1 MFSPKKRSPTHFKS
15 STQTPS
21 TPLLCMLEQN
31 RLEPTPMLPFRC
43 SSSTLAFRLL
53 AALSLSA
60 CTGGNAPQSSASLVS
75 SSAVASSL
83 SSSEQTQSSSAQAF
97 NLNAGPDI
105 TASNSQVVQLSAQVN
120 GGNAISWSQIS
131 GPKVSWI
138 QQTGTQ
144 AALVTPD
151 VNSIET
157 LTLQAEA
164 NGISDTLNITVKPCS
179 ANTDMV
185 FEECTAPGFGAW
197 VSYESG
203 AASSPFFHQIGEG
216 DYHVQWKTVDTGDAE
231 HQQVMEVTW
240 NANDADNTKAV
251 KGWFGL
257 AMPELAAT
265 QGANLSDYADGE
277 LTFDMRMVYHEQ
289 PSNAAGFIV
298 KMECIHPCS
307 SAEMPITNSA
317 SFDWQTHRYPISQL
331 RASGLD
337 ITQVNHI
344 FVIQPDWFNQE
355 QNVTIQIDNIK
366 LSRTIER
373 PPINEGCIAAGNVSY
388 TLNREA
394 DPTTDQQDAYRLI
407 TSAMDEAV
415 KNYNCYSNLSRHLS
429 VQYNPGVQTADG
441 STNGNI
447 RFGSRASMHHVTAM
461 HEIAHTFGAGGSNV
475 FRSLVVD
482 GIFTGTNAT
491 AKIREITGD
500 NTEEVHSDG
509 THFWP
514 YGLNYISEGGS
525 LQDLI
530 NHCFVVEAIYSDL
543 VEQ

>member
-1 MFSPKKRSPTHFKS
+1 
-15 STQTPS
+15 
-21 TPLLCMLEQN
+21 
-31 RLEPTPMLPFRC
+31 MLPFSR
-43 SSSTLAFRLL
+43 SPRTFAFTLL
-53 AALSLSA
+53 ATLSLSA
-60 CTGGNAPQSSASLVS
+60 CTGGGTPQSSAGGTS
-75 SSAVASSL
+75 SSAITAST
-83 SSSEQTQSSSAQAF
+83 SSSQQTQSSSAQAF

-105 TASNSQVVQLSAQVN
+105 TASNSQVVQLSAQTDASSAVR
-120 GGNAISWSQIS
+120 WSQTS
-131 GPKVSWI
+131 GPTVSWI

-151 VNSIET
+151 VSTIET
-157 LTLQAEA
+157 LTLQAES
-164 NGISDTLNITVKPCS
+164 NGITDTLNITVQPCS
-179 ANTDMV
+179 TNADMV
-185 FEECTAPGFGAW
+185 FEECVSPGFGAW

-203 AASSPFFHQIGEG
+203 AATGPFFHQVGEG
-216 DYHVQWKTVDTGDAE
+216 DYHVQWQAVDTGDAD

-240 NANDADNTKAV
+240 NANDTDNTKAV
-251 KGWFGL
+251 RGWFGL
-257 AMPELAAT
+257 AMPDLAAT

-289 PSNAAGFIV
+289 PSNAAAFIV

-307 SAEMPITNSA
+307 SGEMPIANSA

-366 LSRTIER
+366 LSRTVER
-373 PPINEGCIAAGNVSY
+373 PPISEGCIAAGNMSY
-388 TLNREA
+388 TLSRAANPSA
-394 DPTTDQQDAYRLI
+394 DQQEAYGLI
-407 TSAMDEAV
+407 TAAMDTAIE
-415 KNYNCYSNLSRHLS
+415 NYNCYSNLSRHLS
-429 VQYNPGVQTADG
+429 VQYNTGVQTADG

-461 HEIAHTFGAGGSNV
+461 HEIAHTFGAGGSNT
-475 FRSLVVD
+475 FRGLVVD
-482 GIFTGTNAT
+482 GVFQGQNAT

-500 NTEEVHSDG
+500 NTETINSDG

-525 LQDLI
+525 QQDLI
-530 NHCFVVEAIYSDL
+530 NHCLVVEAIYSDL
-543 VEQ
+543 TGQ